1 MGSAHP
7 HSRADPPAIELED
20 LIPDRVE
27 RPGMGLCPAH
37 LVAKKELQVWVAV
50 VDLAILVGGEYTK

>member
-7 HSRADPPAIELED
+7 HSRAYPPAIELED

-27 RPGMGLCPAH
+27 RPGMGFCPAH

-50 VDLAILVGGEYTK
+50 VDLAILVGGEYRK